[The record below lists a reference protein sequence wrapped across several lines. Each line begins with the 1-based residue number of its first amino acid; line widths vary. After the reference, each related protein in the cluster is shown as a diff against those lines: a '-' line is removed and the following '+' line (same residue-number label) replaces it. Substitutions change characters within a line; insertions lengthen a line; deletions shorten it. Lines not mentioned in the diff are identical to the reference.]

1 MNPHLTG
8 IHHVTAVASDPQGN
22 VDFYVG
28 VLGLRLIKRTVNFDD
43 PGTYHLYYG
52 DGAGSPGTI
61 MTFFPWPG
69 APRGRVGTGQVGVT
83 SFSIPK
89 GAVSYWQDRL
99 ARHDVDVEKPT
110 SRFGE
115 EVLAFSDPD
124 GLPLELIAAAH
135 DARAGWP
142 DGPVSPPY
150 AIRGFHS
157 VTLLERGGDGCE
169 PTKSL
174 LASMGFRSTG
184 QDGDR
189 FRFAAASDGDGT
201 VSAPATPAGAPG
213 GLVDVLCRPG
223 LPLGQIAAGT
233 VHHVAWRTPD
243 DAQQQAW
250 RKRIAGFGIG
260 VTEVRDRQYF
270 RSIYFREP
278 GGVLFEIATDP
289 PGFTTDEF
297 LVRLGTAL
305 KLPPWLESR
314 RAALERSLP
323 PIRLPVAVSESQAR
337 TQATSRTPSMQGAAR
352 SRAYG

>member
-1 MNPHLTG
+1 METQVRYLEGDITRGFLMNPHLAG

-69 APRGRVGTGQVGVT
+69 APRGKVGAGQVGVT

-99 ARHDVDVEKPT
+99 AQRGVEVEDPAP
-110 SRFGE
+110 RFGE
-115 EVLAFSDPD
+115 QAIAFADPD
-124 GLPLELIAAAH
+124 GLPLELIAAVH
-135 DARAGWP
+135 DPRAGWLH
-142 DGPVSPPY
+142 GPVPAGN
-150 AIRGFHS
+150 AIRGFHG
-157 VTLLERGGDGCE
+157 VTLLERGEDRCA
-169 PTKSL
+169 PTQSL
-174 LASMGFRSTG
+174 LASMDFRLLH

-189 FRFAAASDGDGT
+189 YRYTADGSDG
-201 VSAPATPAGAPG
+201 TPSTA

-243 DAQQQAW
+243 DAQQLAW
-250 RKRIAGFGIG
+250 RQRIRELGIG

-278 GGVLFEIATDP
+278 GGVLFEIATDL
-289 PGFTTDEF
+289 PGFTTDEP
-297 LVRLGTAL
+297 LDRLGTDL

-314 RAALERSLP
+314 RAALERALP
-323 PIRLPVAVSESQAR
+323 PIRIPEAVK
-337 TQATSRTPSMQGAAR
+337 GI
-352 SRAYG
+352 

>member
-1 MNPHLTG
+1 MTEQLSG
-8 IHHVTAVASDPQGN
+8 IHHVTAIASDPQMN

-52 DGAGSPGTI
+52 DRTGSPGTI

-69 APRGRVGTGQVGVT
+69 APRGLVGTGQVGAT
-83 SFSIPK
+83 GFSIPK
-89 GAVSYWQDRL
+89 DGFTYWQERL
-99 ARHDVDVEKPT
+99 ARHNVVAKDPLI
-110 SRFGE
+110 RFE
-115 EVLAFSDPD
+115 ERVLAFEDPD
-124 GLPLELIAAAH
+124 GLPLELIAAENNP
-135 DARAGWP
+135 RPGWP
-142 DGPVSPPY
+142 DGPVPQTR

-157 VTLLERGGDGCE
+157 VTLLERGGDACE

-174 LASMGFRSTG
+174 LASLGFRLRQ
-184 QDGDR
+184 QDGNR
-189 FRFAAASDGDGT
+189 FRFAAGAETDGA
-201 VSAPATPAGAPG
+201 VPAGGPG
-213 GLVDVLCRPG
+213 GLVDVLCGAG

-243 DAQQQAW
+243 DAQQLAW
-250 RKRIAGFGIG
+250 RQRIAGLGIG

-289 PGFTTDEF
+289 PGFTTDES
-297 LVRLGTAL
+297 LERLGADL

-323 PIRLPVAVSESQAR
+323 PIRIPEFVRDS
-337 TQATSRTPSMQGAAR
+337 
-352 SRAYG
+352 